1 MVDLEPT
8 VIDEVR
14 AGTYRQFFHPEH
26 LISGKED
33 GDYLLHLQLVVTG
46 HVVQWCRVS
55 SPSSVP
61 LVWFLARCEANRIAH
76 SLHGNG

>member
-1 MVDLEPT
+1 MRVWNGVQLPSGA
-8 VIDEVR
+8 VISTR
-14 AGTYRQFFHPEH
+14 SQT
-26 LISGKED
+26 GKED
-33 GDYLLHLQLVVTG
+33 GDYLLHLHLVVTG

-61 LVWFLARCEANRIAH
+61 LVWFLARCEANRVAH